1 MANFEFTPE
10 NVKEKLFQYM
20 RELNYFLFNERDLQ
34 IYLAMKFK
42 EDAETKGWMV
52 YAEYHLPKGCNTKF
66 DKHYARWVTEKPSID
81 IVIECG
87 NQFIGIE
94 LKYKL
99 RKVTSQVF
107 KRFGS
112 EINNVVLVTDQLAQN
127 NARYDFWKDVKRL
140 ELLRSYYDNVI
151 GGVAIL
157 ITNDSSYLSTS
168 ENSDYRM
175 FGLDSKEKS
184 GDLEWYSCESKVE
197 GKGKCC
203 NKNGV
208 QKKYHDPIENT
219 DKYVFSKPNFK
230 LLGAYKG
237 EWFNNQQ
244 ELFSFENTKFFCY
257 SVIVN
262 TRTDAN

>member
-1 MANFEFTPE
+1 MENFEFTPE
-10 NVKEKLFQYM
+10 NVKGKLFQYM

-52 YAEYHLPKGCNTKF
+52 YAEYHLPKGCNANF
-66 DKHYARWVTEKPSID
+66 DNHYARWVTEKPSID
-81 IVIECG
+81 IVIECK
-87 NQFIGIE
+87 NKFIGIE

-99 RKVTSQVF
+99 KKVTSQAF
-107 KRFGS
+107 NRFG
-112 EINNVVLVTDQLAQN
+112 IVKNDVVLVTDQLAQN

-140 ELLRSYYDNVI
+140 ELLRMYYDNVI

-157 ITNDSSYLSTS
+157 ITNDSSYLSTT

-184 GDLEWYSCESKVE
+184 GDLEWYSGESKVD

-203 NKNGV
+203 NKNGE
-208 QKKYHDPIENT
+208 QKMYYDPIEGKN
-219 DKYVFSKPNFK
+219 KYVFSKPNFK
-230 LLGAYKG
+230 LLGTYKG
-237 EWFNNQQ
+237 EWFPNEQA
-244 ELFSFENTKFFCY
+244 LFSFEDPKFFCY

-262 TRTDAN
+262 THTDAN